1 MMKLEFR
8 DIHEN
13 DELLPESV
21 SQFLMPYTDRYTIQT
36 AEIDPAFADGA
47 NMHEQY
53 GVAYEEELNCLVVE
67 GSRNDT
73 KKYAALVV
81 PYGKRANMNAKVRNT
96 LDAKKVSFA
105 DLNYVTAETGMEYG
119 SITPLGLPEDWL
131 VLIDAEVM
139 KQENVIVGGGLA
151 KSKLRLPSALFN
163 EMSNV
168 RIIEGLAKE

>member
-1 MMKLEFR
+1 MKLEFR
-8 DIHEN
+8 TIHEN
-13 DELLPESV
+13 DELLPASV
-21 SQFLMPYTDRYTIQT
+21 CAFLMPYADRFDIQT

-67 GSRNDT
+67 GSRNET

-81 PYGKRANMNAKVRNT
+81 PYGKRANMNAKVRNP

-105 DLNYVTAETGMEYG
+105 DLHYVTERTGMEYG
-119 SITPLGLPEDWL
+119 SITPVGLPQDWL

-151 KSKLRLPSALFN
+151 KSKLRLPSALFQ
-163 EMSNV
+163 EMANA